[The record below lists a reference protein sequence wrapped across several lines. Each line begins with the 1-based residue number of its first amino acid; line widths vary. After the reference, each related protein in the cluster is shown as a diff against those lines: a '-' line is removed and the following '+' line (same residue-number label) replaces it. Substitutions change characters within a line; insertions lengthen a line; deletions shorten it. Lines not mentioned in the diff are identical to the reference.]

1 MKIVGNVLCL
11 NLYIPSTLNWQEKGV
26 AITPETRFPLEHTP

>member
-11 NLYIPSTLNWQEKGV
+11 NLYIPSTLDWQEKGV
-26 AITPETRFPLEHTP
+26 TITPETRLRLEHTP